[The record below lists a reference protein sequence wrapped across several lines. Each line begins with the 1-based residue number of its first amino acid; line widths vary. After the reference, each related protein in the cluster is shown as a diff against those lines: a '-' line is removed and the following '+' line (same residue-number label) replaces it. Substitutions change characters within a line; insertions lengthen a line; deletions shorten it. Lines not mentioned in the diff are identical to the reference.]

1 MSNRRELKK
10 YVRTVCG
17 DLAGITLDTAY
28 AYDSV
33 KPAQVREIVNDIA
46 ALQVETLAKVGVAFD
61 KTPRSME
68 PGQYR
73 KARREYFRKAI
84 RALLDEFN
92 TKVEEIVRKIN
103 AALPADVRESLK
115 ESAK

>member
-33 KPAQVREIVNDIA
+33 KPAQV
-46 ALQVETLAKVGVAFD
+46 ETLSKVGVAFD

-68 PGQYR
+68 PGEYR